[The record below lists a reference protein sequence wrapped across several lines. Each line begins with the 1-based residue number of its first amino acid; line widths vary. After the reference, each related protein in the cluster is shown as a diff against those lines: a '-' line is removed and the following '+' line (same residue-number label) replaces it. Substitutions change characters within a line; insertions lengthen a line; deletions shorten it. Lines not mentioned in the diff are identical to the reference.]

1 MMRRYFCVEKQKKW
15 EKKKKKKKRKR
26 NSWRTEAV
34 LSDDDA
40 LFLSLTNYEYY
51 LL

>member
-1 MMRRYFCVEKQKKW
+1 LCGEAKEVGE
-15 EKKKKKKKRKR
+15 EKKKKKRKR